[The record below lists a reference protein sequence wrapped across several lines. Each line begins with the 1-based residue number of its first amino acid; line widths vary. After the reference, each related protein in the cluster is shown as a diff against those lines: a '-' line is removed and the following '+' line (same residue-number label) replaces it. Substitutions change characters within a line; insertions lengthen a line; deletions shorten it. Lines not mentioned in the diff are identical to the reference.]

1 MEKHKKLVRVV
12 CLVLAAL
19 MVMTIGVPLIF
30 AYAETPAEKLERLRK
45 ELEDIKSNISAV
57 ENSKEKSEQTKQYYQ
72 AQANNLKAQ
81 LAAIKEDIAA
91 QQQSIELKNAEVAEK
106 AANVAYNKSMFESRL
121 KGMYEMSRQ
130 SNLAILLGI
139 DDVSQMLLFA
149 ENLQQISEHDTQL
162 VQQLRD
168 EQAADRKSV
177 V

>member
-81 LAAIKEDIAA
+81 LAAI
-91 QQQSIELKNAEVAEK
+91 
-106 AANVAYNKSMFESRL
+106 RL
-121 KGMYEMSRQ
+121 
-130 SNLAILLGI
+130 LAC
-139 DDVSQMLLFA
+139 A
-149 ENLQQISEHDTQL
+149 
-162 VQQLRD
+162 
-168 EQAADRKSV
+168 
-177 V
+177 